1 MAAKNK
7 RRITGYDVHNA
18 LGAHVEA
25 SLKAYACIERA
36 IALRSAG
43 KPSAADKAQRE
54 AKRWLRKTLAIEGAI
69 PPRPQGGR
77 S

>member
-7 RRITGYDVHNA
+7 RRITGYDIYNA

-25 SLKAYACIERA
+25 SRKAYECVERT
-36 IALRSAG
+36 IAFRSAG
-43 KPSAADKAQRE
+43 KSAAADKAQRE
-54 AKRWLRKTLAIEGAI
+54 AKRWLGKTLAIERAL
-69 PPRPQGGR
+69 PSRPQGGR